1 MIASSRR
8 TFGDATTLDRR
19 VAQVRVVD
27 PHHPLYGKCFPVSD
41 RRSGRGPRL
50 IVIRL
55 PDGRE
60 RGISRSATAPT
71 SASDDL
77 AAAAPS
83 RQVHISVRTLL
94 PLANHVRAVLASRHA
109 DLEGGGGRDLD
120 QMAAKRGRRCCHA
133 CGRSSQSRHSVS
145 WRSGWDSSC
154 NACGRGPSAQRRV
167 IVLSMTLSTDE
178 RITNAHRAKLAY
190 VYVRQSS
197 PGQVRH
203 HQESTE
209 LQYRLV
215 ERATLFGWPR
225 ERVHVIDDD
234 LGKSGTSSRD
244 RHGFQTLIAEVGLGK
259 AGLVMSLD
267 ASRLARNN
275 RDWHQLLELCSLFGV
290 LIADG
295 ERLYDPAAYH
305 DRLLLGL
312 SGIMSEAELHQI
324 KIRLH
329 QGERQK
335 AARGELRLPLPAGLI
350 HNRDGSV
357 TFNPDEEVQERLRL
371 VFAKFR
377 ELRSAKAVMRY
388 LRRGN
393 LLLPVRPLH
402 GPAPHDVVWRV
413 ADSARVIQILK
424 NPAYAGAYVYGRRRP
439 DPLRRQ
445 PGSERIG
452 TVAVAPED
460 WSICLKDAHPAYV
473 DWDEFMA
480 NRRQLVD
487 NLNRYD
493 TGRPG
498 VPRKGNALLQ
508 GIVSC
513 GRCARRMCL
522 RYSGPN
528 GDYPVYVC
536 VADHSSE
543 GRPKCQEV
551 RALAVDAEVE
561 RLILEALTP
570 DRIALAVA
578 ALGEIE
584 AETRAMERQW
594 TLKRER
600 ARYDAERARRQYDA
614 VEPEN
619 RLVARSLERV
629 WEERLRRVDQIEQ
642 EYNAWRREQAVSI
655 SESDRQEI
663 LALGEDLPRL
673 WDATTTT
680 ISGPQADRSTG
691 DQGGHAGSET
701 SARLR
706 LDQDYLAD
714 WFDKRALVAAT
725 CAELCAARRS
735 GPSAPAHHRAERP
748 AEDGWRDRPHP

>member
-1 MIASSRR
+1 
-8 TFGDATTLDRR
+8 
-19 VAQVRVVD
+19 
-27 PHHPLYGKCFPVSD
+27 
-41 RRSGRGPRL
+41 
-50 IVIRL
+50 
-55 PDGRE
+55 
-60 RGISRSATAPT
+60 
-71 SASDDL
+71 
-77 AAAAPS
+77 
-83 RQVHISVRTLL
+83 LL
-94 PLANHVRAVLASRHA
+94 ST
-109 DLEGGGGRDLD
+109 
-120 QMAAKRGRRCCHA
+120 
-133 CGRSSQSRHSVS
+133 
-145 WRSGWDSSC
+145 
-154 NACGRGPSAQRRV
+154 
-167 IVLSMTLSTDE
+167 TLSTDE
-178 RITNAHRAKLAY
+178 RITTAHRAKLAY

-215 ERATLFGWPR
+215 ERAAVFGWPR

-244 RHGFQTLIAEVGLGK
+244 RYGFQTLIAEVGLGK

-350 HNRDGSV
+350 HTRDGSV

-402 GPAPHDVVWRV
+402 GPAPHDVVWRP
-413 ADSARVIQILK
+413 ADSARVINILK
-424 NPAYAGAYVYGRRRP
+424 NPAYAGAYVYGRRRQ

-445 PGSERIG
+445 PGSDRIG
-452 TVAVAPED
+452 TAAVAPED
-460 WSICLKDAHPAYV
+460 WSICLRDAHPAYL

-480 NRRQLVD
+480 NRRQLAD
-487 NLNRYD
+487 NVGRYD
-493 TGRPG
+493 AGRPG
-498 VPRKGNALLQ
+498 APRKGNALLQ

-522 RYSGPN
+522 RYSGPH

-536 VADHSSE
+536 VADSSAE
-543 GRPKCQEV
+543 GRPRCQEV

-561 RLILEALTP
+561 RLILTALTP
-570 DRIALAVA
+570 DRIVLAIA

-584 AETRAMERQW
+584 EETRAMERQW
-594 TLKRER
+594 SLKRER

-629 WEERLRRVDQIEQ
+629 WEERLRRVDQVEQ
-642 EYNAWRREQAVSI
+642 EYDAWRREQSVSI
-655 SESDRQEI
+655 SDNDRAEI
-663 LALGEDLPRL
+663 LALGEELPRL
-673 WDATTTT
+673 WRAATTR
-680 ISGPQADRSTG
+680 SADRKQIVRLVIKDVALDQKRRRGYVWIKVIWKTG
-691 DQGGHAGSET
+691 AASEHWLQRCVQGYEQHADQD
-701 SARLR
+701 RLR
-706 LDQDYLAD
+706 QCITELNRQQKMDGEIAAILNKEALRTAHGAP
-714 WFDKRALVAAT
+714 FSGGMVHVLRKRWRIQSVKINGTAANPQQWPDGSYSVQGAAT
-725 CAELCAARRS
+725 AIGITPQVIFDWLRKGWLTGTQLAKGMPWQISLSPDQAAVLRARVRRTNRS
-735 GPSAPAHHRAERP
+735 KREAS
-748 AEDGWRDRPHP
+748 

>member
-1 MIASSRR
+1 
-8 TFGDATTLDRR
+8 
-19 VAQVRVVD
+19 
-27 PHHPLYGKCFPVSD
+27 VSV
-41 RRSGRGPRL
+41 L
-50 IVIRL
+50 
-55 PDGRE
+55 
-60 RGISRSATAPT
+60 T
-71 SASDDL
+71 S
-77 AAAAPS
+77 
-83 RQVHISVRTLL
+83 
-94 PLANHVRAVLASRHA
+94 
-109 DLEGGGGRDLD
+109 
-120 QMAAKRGRRCCHA
+120 
-133 CGRSSQSRHSVS
+133 
-145 WRSGWDSSC
+145 
-154 NACGRGPSAQRRV
+154 
-167 IVLSMTLSTDE
+167 TLSTDE
-178 RITNAHRAKLAY
+178 RITTAHRAKLAY
-190 VYVRQSS
+190 VYIRQSS

-203 HQESTE
+203 HQESTA
-209 LQYRLV
+209 LQYRLA
-215 ERATLFGWPR
+215 ERAALFGWPR

-244 RHGFQTLIAEVGLGK
+244 RQGFQTLIAEVGLGK

-357 TFNPDEEVQERLRL
+357 TFNPDEEVQERLRM

-402 GPAPHDVVWRV
+402 GPAPHDVVWQP
-413 ADSARVIQILK
+413 ANSARVTQILK

-452 TVAVAPED
+452 TVAVAPEE
-460 WSICLKDAHPAYV
+460 WSICLKDAHPAYL

-480 NRRQLVD
+480 NRRQLAD
-487 NLNRYD
+487 NVARYD
-493 TGRPG
+493 VGRPG
-498 VPRKGNALLQ
+498 APRKGDALLQ

-536 VADHSSE
+536 VADSNAE
-543 GRPKCQEV
+543 GRPRCQEV
-551 RALAVDAEVE
+551 RALAVDAEIE
-561 RLILEALTP
+561 RLILTALTP
-570 DRIALAVA
+570 DRITLAVA

-584 AETRAMERQW
+584 QEARAMERQW
-594 TLKRER
+594 ALKCER

-642 EYNAWRREQAVSI
+642 EYAAWRREQAVSI
-655 SESDRQEI
+655 SDSDRQEI
-663 LALGEDLPRL
+663 LSLGEDLPRL
-673 WDATTTT
+673 WHAATTR
-680 ISGPQADRSTG
+680 SADRK
-691 DQGGHAGSET
+691 QI
-701 SARLR
+701 ARLVIKEVA
-706 LDQDYLAD
+706 LDQKRRRGYAWIRIIWQTGAASEHWLQRCVQSYAQHAD
-714 WFDKRALVAAT
+714 QDRLRQRI
-725 CAELCAARRS
+725 AELNGLQKMDGEIAAILNEEALRTAHGPPFSGNMIHSLRKRWRIPTVKINGKTANPPRWPDGTYSVQGAAAAIGITPQVIFDWLRRGWLTGTQLAKGMPWQIALS
-735 GPSAPAHHRAERP
+735 SEQAIELRARVRRTTRSKRE
-748 AEDGWRDRPHP
+748 AS